1 MPYFMDTPM
10 IHPGGKVFLAGIGMG
25 KHEDV
30 VEAAS
35 RFAADVSIRGRALVL
50 GPRVKLDDDGHLLPP
65 DSQEAEEI
73 SSFEV
78 FGYDFEEV
86 EAFTSRYVKILNAV
100 EAARGYIGWAGDIVK
115 AIFSPFTRG

>member
-1 MPYFMDTPM
+1 
-10 IHPGGKVFLAGIGMG
+10 
-25 KHEDV
+25 
-30 VEAAS
+30 
-35 RFAADVSIRGRALVL
+35 
-50 GPRVKLDDDGHLLPP
+50 LDDDGHLLPIN
-65 DSQEAEEI
+65 SQEAEEI

-78 FGYDFEEV
+78 FGHDFEEV